1 MIIRMFQYGFRK
13 GKENADY
20 GGDFHSML
28 LAIQNL
34 IEYLNRN
41 YIVFGIG
48 IAILVIAYCVFYIGD
63 GYIINFEKLFSKL
76 SKKTQY
82 ILLGVYVLFLLITA
96 ILSFVLQKKHCLF
109 LSNAF

>member
-41 YIVFGIG
+41 YISDKNLEEEVSIMTKSLYDPEVEKRVLKKRKKKLYKSTLIKYQKSMRIIFDSS
-48 IAILVIAYCVFYIGD
+48 ILLYNSNK
-63 GYIINFEKLFSKL
+63 YIIKGN
-76 SKKTQY
+76 
-82 ILLGVYVLFLLITA
+82 
-96 ILSFVLQKKHCLF
+96 LQ
-109 LSNAF
+109 